1 MDSIKVINRNNEI
14 VDLDF
19 NRIKNRI
26 NKLIDMEPKLRIS
39 SDIVAIKTISYLSEL
54 INTSDIDNISANI
67 AANMITHHIDYDYLA
82 SRIMISNLHKNTKDC
97 YYETVKTINE
107 NMDNILMDKLI
118 KFAEVNIDFI
128 KETIDY
134 KKDYTF
140 KYFGILVLIKS
151 YLLKKDDNVF
161 ERPQHM
167 YMRVAIGLH
176 LDQIDTDGSTSE
188 DVLEDIKKNV

>member
-107 NMDNILMDKLI
+107 NMDDILMDKLI

-134 KKDYTF
+134 N
-140 KYFGILVLIKS
+140 GSSIGGMVAELIDAPYVSLATK
-151 YLLKKDDNVF
+151 F
-161 ERPQHM
+161 ELSGTTQ
-167 YMRVAIGLH
+167 L
-176 LDQIDTDGSTSE
+176 
-188 DVLEDIKKNV
+188 